1 MRVKEKTHR
10 DCYDKGDAISPGL
23 GKREKRNE
31 RKENDG
37 MNGGVRDADNA
48 VTKKFGK
55 TFS

>member
-1 MRVKEKTHR
+1 MRVKEKTHS

>member
-37 MNGGVRDADNA
+37 GGAKSENFHNLA
-48 VTKKFGK
+48 
-55 TFS
+55 S

>member
-10 DCYDKGDAISPGL
+10 DCHEKGDAVSQGL
-23 GKREKRNE
+23 GKRQERNE

-48 VTKKFGK
+48 VTKKLGK
-55 TFS
+55 TRS